1 MDTPCL
7 PVHYK
12 AIAKSFMNHTVSATV
27 AQFPVSL
34 DISANLDH
42 LLSIIYAVE
51 EQTLVVTPEGSVSG
65 YSQNSTFL
73 EQVNTVLLEQA
84 IEKLRDEAAQRQI
97 HLVVGSCIQE
107 LGNWYNAALYFGP
120 CKEFHVYRKIN
131 LATSERGFFKPGDSL
146 PVFSVLIRGLT
157 VSLGIQMCREI
168 RYPEQWGYL
177 AHEGVQVFAFL
188 NNAVGDSE
196 ICSIWRSHLI
206 SRAAETQRFLLG
218 ANNAAPHQKCPTM
231 IIAPSGKV
239 LFEVVSPNTVVGN
252 SELNLL
258 DVSNSVLDQ
267 ARTDVI
273 RFSR

>member
-1 MDTPCL
+1 
-7 PVHYK
+7 
-12 AIAKSFMNHTVSATV
+12 MNPTVSATV

-34 DISANLDH
+34 DISANMDH

-65 YSQNSTFL
+65 YSQDSIFL
-73 EQVNTVLLEQA
+73 EQIDTILLEQA
-84 IEKLRDEAAQRQI
+84 IEKLRDEAAQRQL

-120 CKEFHVYRKIN
+120 RKEFHVYRKIN
-131 LATSERGFFKPGDSL
+131 LATSERGFFKAGNEL
-146 PVFSVLIRGLT
+146 PAFSVVIHGLT

-168 RYPEQWGYL
+168 RYPEQWRYL
-177 AHEGVQVFAFL
+177 AHQGAQVFAFL

-196 ICSIWRSHLI
+196 ICPIWRSHLV
-206 SRAAETQRFLLG
+206 SRAAETQRFIIA
-218 ANNAAPHQKCPTM
+218 ANNAASDQKCPTM
-231 IIAPSGKV
+231 IINPSGKV
-239 LFEVVSPNTVVGN
+239 LFEVVSPHTAMGN

-258 DVSNSVLDQ
+258 DVSNSVFTQ